1 MVKRSLKQ
9 SDTFKAFDDLLSLYY
24 HINFGQ
30 GNGGWVTP
38 SLKVDLLY
46 YLPSL
51 PFCLWRVN
59 PVLKQGKLITLWRGC
74 RFLSS
79 INFL

>member
-1 MVKRSLKQ
+1 MVKKSLKQ
-9 SDTFKAFDDLLSLYY
+9 SDTLKAFDDLLSLYY

-59 PVLKQGKLITLWRGC
+59 PVLKQSKLITL
-74 RFLSS
+74 
-79 INFL
+79 